1 MLRDKQKTEIKSS
14 GGREGIKNI
23 LSRIVRG
30 NFNAKISAHRP
41 KWKRWRKSILDTG
54 SKKCEGSEAE
64 ISLG

>member
-41 KWKRWRKSILDTG
+41 K
-54 SKKCEGSEAE
+54 
-64 ISLG
+64 